1 MDPERAQLTMWIR
14 VTQLLLFETLL
25 LPVIIFVSVKTVQR
39 IEFSD
44 LGHNT
49 NSGDTVPKALNTMC
63 IWKIITIKKHLLAG
77 LILD

>member
-44 LGHNT
+44 LGLY
-49 NSGDTVPKALNTMC
+49 SGDTVPKALNTMC